1 MLNNFYDK
9 TGFGYYTTKLIYT
22 TKLHSQNSNYGFLCQ
37 ENASDISF

>member
-9 TGFGYYTTKLIYT
+9 TGFGYYT

-37 ENASDISF
+37 ENASDACSFLE